1 MDGLPIVLVHG
12 IRLSGQMWSEVV
24 DLLSGSHRVIAAD
37 LPGHGHRRGE
47 RFTIDSAIG
56 AVVDAVDELGGRAL
70 VAGMSLGGYAA
81 IAAAAR
87 HPDRVA
93 GLVAAG
99 CTVRPGLLLAMSFRL
114 AHRALSSL
122 PDGGDA
128 LSSRMLRAAVPN
140 SVAEPVLAGGIATE
154 VIPDV
159 LAAAADFDP
168 VADLARYP
176 GPTWLVN
183 GRHDHFRAQEAR
195 FFGACRDGRLTIVPG
210 AGHYLPMTH
219 AAEFARLVLDAAA
232 CSPRLAAQRT

>member
-1 MDGLPIVLVHG
+1 MLVHG
-12 IRLSGQMWSEVV
+12 IRLSGGMWSEVV
-24 DLLSGSHRVIAAD
+24 DLLSGSHRVLAAD
-37 LPGHGHRRGE
+37 LPGHGRRRGE
-47 RFTIDSAIG
+47 RFTVDGAI
-56 AVVDAVDELGGRAL
+56 ATIADAVDELGGWAL
-70 VAGMSLGGYAA
+70 VTGMSLGGYAS

-87 HPDRVA
+87 HPERVA

-99 CTVRPGLLLAMSFRL
+99 CTVRPGLLLAASFRL
-114 AHRALSSL
+114 AHRALSVL

-128 LSSRMLRAAVPN
+128 LSGRMLRAAVPGP
-140 SVAEPVLAGGIATE
+140 VAEPVLAGGFATE

-168 VADLARYP
+168 VAELTRYP

-195 FFGACRDGRLTIVPG
+195 FFAACRDGRLTIVPG

-219 AAEFARLVLDAAA
+219 AAQFTRVVLDAAA
-232 CSPRLAAQRT
+232 RSAEVATQRT